1 VRGTENIEGLAWQ
14 AGDANFGKSGECMDD
29 DVRELI
35 TNTLIGFLLSSF
47 VIWFWEVFY
56 RLN

>member
-1 VRGTENIEGLAWQ
+1 
-14 AGDANFGKSGECMDD
+14 MDD

-35 TNTLIGFLLSSF
+35 TNMLIGFLLSSF
-47 VIWFWEVFY
+47 IIWFWEVFY